1 MTISIEDLRK
11 KFPDQSNLSDGEFT
25 WDMWSKYYKEGDNA
39 RPMGQ
44 FADEIGLSSEAFK
57 VMTSSAESSGYEPT
71 SSTSPD
77 GAGYE
82 KIVGMSL
89 KDQTFL
95 DPESTALTD
104 GGLVSNYM
112 QGLTVGGSDEISGA
126 IAMVQETLGG
136 GSNLSMD
143 EIYNR
148 AKNFEMERINDYRDK
163 SPGKA
168 FGAEIA
174 GMITTGVATRGAL
187 NPITSPMRLLKNPAF
202 LKDLIGG
209 TRQFLINNPAIKTA
223 FQSAGWGATYGFN
236 AGEDGERVENS
247 IETAKWSAILGF
259 GLQKIGGAVSNK
271 YKFHFNKASK
281 SPTIEN
287 LKRLKNSAYD
297 AVTKTGIKF
306 ETTVI
311 DKFRRLGMYGDEAG
325 NAAGQPIK
333 ITGSIDDAYSVNPDL
348 YPYAKSAIT
357 LYDKTLQKMQK
368 SGGATIQQLDDLSKN
383 MWRLLKDSKFTEQ
396 RIYPLINSIDDMISS
411 HPNASAAMNAAKEAN
426 KTFSKSKMM
435 DGIVNNVV
443 VKAEDKGGISSKYRT
458 AIANV
463 LTNKTLKRFLNDDDI
478 AALEN
483 FNKIGVPDKT
493 LKGLANLAPN
503 LGVRGAINALS
514 IYQVP
519 ELLLALPI
527 TMGSKMLYNSRT
539 QKGVDDLLNY
549 FKKFTR
555 PPGTKVP
562 SIPAASPALGDQVNQ
577 RTQ

>member
-1 MTISIEDLRK
+1 
-11 KFPDQSNLSDGEFT
+11 
-25 WDMWSKYYKEGDNA
+25 
-39 RPMGQ
+39 
-44 FADEIGLSSEAFK
+44 
-57 VMTSSAESSGYEPT
+57 
-71 SSTSPD
+71 
-77 GAGYE
+77 
-82 KIVGMSL
+82 
-89 KDQTFL
+89 
-95 DPESTALTD
+95 
-104 GGLVSNYM
+104 
-112 QGLTVGGSDEISGA
+112 
-126 IAMVQETLGG
+126 
-136 GSNLSMD
+136 
-143 EIYNR
+143 
-148 AKNFEMERINDYRDK
+148 
-163 SPGKA
+163 
-168 FGAEIA
+168 
-174 GMITTGVATRGAL
+174 
-187 NPITSPMRLLKNPAF
+187 
-202 LKDLIGG
+202 
-209 TRQFLINNPAIKTA
+209 
-223 FQSAGWGATYGFN
+223 
-236 AGEDGERVENS
+236 
-247 IETAKWSAILGF
+247 
-259 GLQKIGGAVSNK
+259 
-271 YKFHFNKASK
+271 
-281 SPTIEN
+281 
-287 LKRLKNSAYD
+287 
-297 AVTKTGIKF
+297 
-306 ETTVI
+306 
-311 DKFRRLGMYGDEAG
+311 MYGDEAG
-325 NAAGQPIK
+325 NAVGQPIK

>member
-1 MTISIEDLRK
+1 
-11 KFPDQSNLSDGEFT
+11 
-25 WDMWSKYYKEGDNA
+25 
-39 RPMGQ
+39 
-44 FADEIGLSSEAFK
+44 
-57 VMTSSAESSGYEPT
+57 
-71 SSTSPD
+71 
-77 GAGYE
+77 
-82 KIVGMSL
+82 
-89 KDQTFL
+89 
-95 DPESTALTD
+95 
-104 GGLVSNYM
+104 
-112 QGLTVGGSDEISGA
+112 
-126 IAMVQETLGG
+126 
-136 GSNLSMD
+136 
-143 EIYNR
+143 
-148 AKNFEMERINDYRDK
+148 ME
-163 SPGKA
+163 
-168 FGAEIA
+168 
-174 GMITTGVATRGAL
+174 
-187 NPITSPMRLLKNPAF
+187 
-202 LKDLIGG
+202 
-209 TRQFLINNPAIKTA
+209 
-223 FQSAGWGATYGFN
+223 
-236 AGEDGERVENS
+236 
-247 IETAKWSAILGF
+247 
-259 GLQKIGGAVSNK
+259 
-271 YKFHFNKASK
+271 ASK

-287 LKRLKNSAYD
+287 LKRLKNSAYE

-306 ETTVI
+306 ETTAI

-411 HPNASAAMNAAKEAN
+411 HPDASAAMNAAKEAN

-478 AALEN
+478 AALNN